1 MSAEVLRDTALAVSG
16 LLVQKVGGPSV
27 FPYQPSDIWNGLNT
41 NYRYPAP
48 ETLPAEHQH
57 RRSLYTFIKRNAE
70 HPGMQIFDFSD
81 RSLSKARR
89 QTSNT
94 PLQALEMLNDPQF
107 AEAYRV
113 LATRV
118 VQAGGPIDAQ
128 IERLFRLATRR
139 RPRIDETALLR
150 RYYDTQRSEFTADR
164 DRATQLLAVGVTPGD
179 ASIDPITLAS
189 MSRVAALA
197 MNTPDAYSIR

>member
-1 MSAEVLRDTALAVSG
+1 MDSQQAKQILGR
-16 LLVQKVGGPSV
+16 
-27 FPYQPSDIWNGLNT
+27 
-41 NYRYPAP
+41 YR
-48 ETLPAEHQH
+48 
-57 RRSLYTFIKRNAE
+57 
-70 HPGMQIFDFSD
+70 PGVDD
-81 RSLSKARR
+81 D
-89 QTSNT
+89 
-94 PLQALEMLNDPQF
+94 DPQF

-139 RPRIDETALLR
+139 RPRIEETALLR
-150 RYYDTQRSEFTADR
+150 RYYETQRSEFTADR
-164 DRATQLLAVGVTPGD
+164 ERATQLLAVGVTPGD
-179 ASIDPITLAS
+179 ASIDPVTLAS